1 MFDSRNVVW
10 KLPRVE
16 ERQDWKSLTKVTAPM
31 PEPGPKE
38 VLIQVH
44 AVSLNYRDLVIAN
57 RTYPGTVQE
66 HELVPASDGAGV
78 ARGAS
83 QWKPG
88 DRVVAIFNMIH
99 LYGSRSSRGRALAR
113 RSSYAVLPETALL
126 PIPECL
132 SFEEA
137 ATLPCAA
144 VTAYNGLY
152 GIASQALR
160 PGQTVLVQ
168 GTGGVRVF
176 TLQIALAAGAN
187 LIATSSSSAET

>member
-78 ARGAS
+78 AVKSTFCCAG
-83 QWKPG
+83 
-88 DRVVAIFNMIH
+88 
-99 LYGSRSSRGRALAR
+99 
-113 RSSYAVLPETALL
+113 YAVLPETALL